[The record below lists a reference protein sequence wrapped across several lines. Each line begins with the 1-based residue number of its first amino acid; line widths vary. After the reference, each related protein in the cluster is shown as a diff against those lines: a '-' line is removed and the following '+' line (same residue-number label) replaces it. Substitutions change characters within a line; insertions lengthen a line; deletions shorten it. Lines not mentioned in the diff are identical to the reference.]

1 MSRQQG
7 NKGED
12 LAAGFLEH
20 QGVTILERNYYIRG
34 GEIDII
40 FQQNDV
46 IVFCEV
52 KMRST
57 NRYGMP
63 CEFVNYKKQQRICK
77 AALDYSYKNKIVDVD
92 FRFDIIEVMNGKINH
107 IRNAFEFIAPQT

>member
-1 MSRQQG
+1 MSRQSG

-12 LAAGFLEH
+12 IAAVYLKRQGFS
-20 QGVTILERNYYIRG
+20 ILERNYYIRG

-40 FQQNDV
+40 FQQKDV

-52 KMRST
+52 KMRSSD
-57 NRYGMP
+57 RYGLP
-63 CEFVNYKKQQRICK
+63 CESVDYKKQQRICK
-77 AALDYSYKNKIVDVD
+77 AALDYSYKNKIIDVD

-107 IRNAFEFIAPQT
+107 IINAFEFIAPQT